1 MQTFTGLVV
10 SAFWQNWIYDAYMPV
25 VGIWQTRMN
34 NFTFFFFFITA
45 VTMTFQRFGLSA
57 IWSTA
62 QAQWQWWERVFS
74 VQRTNPIQHS
84 QSCSSL
90 LSLLLTVGEEG
101 YCRAITTTMAPVAL
115 TATADW
121 KITSKAVKC
130 DFYTLIS
137 CCSSHF
143 TRPASLSYVHSACS
157 LSLPLLFQPFSSS
170 KSTTLI
176 RKKQSWATMR
186 I

>member
-1 MQTFTGLVV
+1 MPICQSQEYGRNV
-10 SAFWQNWIYDAYMPV
+10 WI
-25 VGIWQTRMN
+25 TSL
-34 NFTFFFFFITA
+34 FFFFFTTA
-45 VTMTFQRFGLSA
+45 VTMTFQRFRLSA
-57 IWSTA
+57 IWSAA
-62 QAQWQWWERVFS
+62 QTQWQWWERVFS
-74 VQRTNPIQHS
+74 VQRTNPM
-84 QSCSSL
+84 
-90 LSLLLTVGEEG
+90 TVGEEG
-101 YCRAITTTMAPVAL
+101 DCRAITTTMAVAPVAL

-130 DFYTLIS
+130 HFYTLIS

-157 LSLPLLFQPFSSS
+157 LSLPLLFQPFSSI

-176 RKKQSWATMR
+176 RKKQSWPTMR